1 MGMIVMH
8 YNDYP
13 KRISVEHE
21 CIGKILSA
29 LALKR
34 VDNSLFLRM

>member
-29 LALKR
+29 LALKK
-34 VDNSLFLRM
+34 VDKSFF